1 MFFLRVLKMATYR
14 LTLSFQCQFWRANNC
29 LQCFP
34 WLRDTC
40 NVTCLVYESGRSC
53 RSGTWTHQSRL
64 GGKTRFPHFTCLL
77 KLPFNFKMVNIF
89 LVQKPCYAW
98 WYTKSLLILVGVMHL
113 VVFHTGRLLKSEKNH
128 RESPPAVN
136 LLIYFHKNSQN
147 KVCISHLPDCR
158 AGI

>member
-1 MFFLRVLKMATYR
+1 MHDGILK
-14 LTLSFQCQFWRANNC
+14 
-29 LQCFP
+29 
-34 WLRDTC
+34 
-40 NVTCLVYESGRSC
+40 VYLFC
-53 RSGTWTHQSRL
+53 
-64 GGKTRFPHFTCLL
+64 
-77 KLPFNFKMVNIF
+77 
-89 LVQKPCYAW
+89 
-98 WYTKSLLILVGVMHL
+98 VGVKHL